1 MHSQFSSRTSNY
13 KLNKKGKD
21 SFYPRKVPKFPI
33 QGHAIQSFVSNNH
46 IYILQNRTKTKLLI
60 LQGILEIQRKIEHL
74 IVSSCSTCLQGIYQR
89 DTPQPKEGEVQ
100 LVTQPHRT
108 RYKSPK
114 DFSTQKSLQRRTRSI
129 GKYERNI
136 IHSILLILSFHSM
149 ITIFL

>member
-13 KLNKKGKD
+13 KLKKKGKD
-21 SFYPRKVPKFPI
+21 SFYPSKVQKFPI
-33 QGHAIQSFVSNNH
+33 QGHAIQSFVLKNH

-60 LQGILEIQRKIEHL
+60 LQGILEIQRKTEHL
-74 IVSSCSTCLQGIYQR
+74 IVPSCSTHLQGIYQR

-100 LVTQPHRT
+100 LVTQPRRT

-114 DFSTQKSLQRRTRSI
+114 DFYTQKSLQRRTRSTS
-129 GKYERNI
+129 KYERNI
-136 IHSILLILSFHSM
+136 IHSILLILSFHST